1 MYKALEVEFIICKTM
16 LIMING
22 ENKREAKH
30 ESVRIKRM
38 VLDLHD
44 VTVDSKRVVPLNMY
58 SLFYLKLKTDRGVIQ
73 NRDALC

>member
-1 MYKALEVEFIICKTM
+1 MYKALEVEFIISKTM

-30 ESVRIKRM
+30 ESVRMKRM